1 MELIPRKDYLD
12 WIAEFRD
19 KPLVKVLTGLR
30 RSGKST
36 ILDMFMS
43 RLEHDGVAASRI
55 IKINFELL
63 ENEPYLDYRKLYD
76 YIVNSKADEGASAAE
91 KAAMRFFKVT
101 VELP

>member
-76 YIVNSKADEGASAAE
+76 FSWI
-91 KAAMRFFKVT
+91 T
-101 VELP
+101 